1 MKWTPAGHRGDA
13 TPIALEFTARAA
25 AERPGTLLCS
35 AHGCRAVT
43 GLSCSFTD
51 RRGHACLTAWCPLHR
66 AVVGDSAYCP
76 SHARLLGD
84 EADPLSESERPDL
97 ENPVPL
103 LVAWAARAVEDDIV
117 GLMRPLCDAFG
128 LSFVA
133 DPLHLVHAGIDRVRT
148 WERGWKLTSH
158 LGIALRVQVAVEEAR
173 PGTVLA
179 KVNTKVVFSGLPPA
193 AQVRDL
199 ADAPGVARIS
209 QVETFRYAIFEAV
222 EHAVISWRRRQHAAA
237 TISLSGT
244 PHSLSKARAA
254 RQRPR

>member
-1 MKWTPAGHRGDA
+1 MKWTPAGHRDDA
-13 TPIALEFTARAA
+13 TPIPPEFAARAV

-35 AHGCRAVT
+35 APGCRAVT

-76 SHARLLGD
+76 SHARLLDD
-84 EADPLSESERPDL
+84 EADPLIESERPDL

-103 LVAWAARAVEDDIV
+103 LVAWAARIVEDDIV
-117 GLMRPLCDAFG
+117 GMMRPLCDELR

-133 DPLHLVHAGIDRVRT
+133 DPLHLVHAGIDRERT

-158 LGIALRVQVAVEEAR
+158 LGIALRVQVAVEEAS
-173 PGTVLA
+173 PETVLA

-193 AQVRDL
+193 ARVRDL

-222 EHAVISWRRRQHAAA
+222 AHAVTNWRRRQPGTPA
-237 TISLSGT
+237 ISLRGT
-244 PHSLSKARAA
+244 RHPLPAARAA
-254 RQRPR
+254 GQRPR

>member
-13 TPIALEFTARAA
+13 TPIAPEFTARAV

-35 AHGCRAVT
+35 APGCRAVT

-76 SHARLLGD
+76 SHARLLDD
-84 EADPLSESERPDL
+84 EADPLIESERPDL

-103 LVAWAARAVEDDIV
+103 LVAWAARIVEDDIV
-117 GLMRPLCDAFG
+117 GMIRPLCDQFR

-133 DPLHLVHAGIDRVRT
+133 DPLHLVHAGVDRVRT

-158 LGIALRVQVAVEEAR
+158 LGIALRVQIAVEEAR
-173 PGTVLA
+173 PETVLA
-179 KVNTKVVFSGLPPA
+179 KVNTKAVFSGLPPA
-193 AQVRDL
+193 ARVRDL

-222 EHAVISWRRRQHAAA
+222 EHAVMNWRRRQSGSSAL
-237 TISLSGT
+237 SLRGT
-244 PHSLSKARAA
+244 PHSLTAARAA
-254 RQRPR
+254 RQRTR